1 MTNELLKRFISSI
14 VLLPILVL
22 LILEGKIYFNFLL
35 LALCSIS
42 LTEWHNLSKNK
53 IYNIYGHL
61 FIFFSFYAFYYLRN
75 ESELSFLFLILII
88 CIFTDIGG
96 YIFGKILKGPKLTKI
111 SPNKTYAGMIGSFVT
126 PIIAATVY
134 LKNLPTLNLYEHS
147 VLKINLIIFILIV
160 SSISQ
165 VGDLIISLFKRKSK
179 TKHTG
184 KIIPGHGGLLDR
196 IDGMLFVFPFVLI
209 YLKILQ

>member
-14 VLLPILVL
+14 ILIPFFIL
-22 LILEGKIYFNFLL
+22 FILEGKIFFNFFL
-35 LALCSIS
+35 LALCLISIF
-42 LTEWHNLSKNK
+42 EWHNLSKNK
-53 IYNIYGHL
+53 IYNIYGYL
-61 FIFFSFYAFYYLRN
+61 FILFSFYSFYYLRN

-96 YIFGKILKGPKLTKI
+96 YIFGKILKGPKLTSI

-126 PIIAATVY
+126 PVIAAILY
-134 LKNLPTLNLYEHS
+134 SNNLSTLNLIEYS
-147 VLKINLIIFILIV
+147 KLKLNLIFFILLV
-160 SSISQ
+160 SLISQ
-165 VGDLIISLFKRKSK
+165 VGDLIISLFKRKSN

-209 YLKILQ
+209 IINIIQ